1 MLLGS
6 SLSSWRIFINS
17 VSNSASDRLLI
28 SVALSSFPG
37 GLHLG
42 GKRWVNH
49 GGGAESRSAHKY
61 LRCVCI
67 HAFLL
72 FFLFLHVLI
81 KCVPSQK

>member
-17 VSNSASDRLLI
+17 ISNSASDRLLI

-49 GGGAESRSAHKY
+49 GDVKY
-61 LRCVCI
+61 SI
-67 HAFLL
+67 
-72 FFLFLHVLI
+72 
-81 KCVPSQK
+81 